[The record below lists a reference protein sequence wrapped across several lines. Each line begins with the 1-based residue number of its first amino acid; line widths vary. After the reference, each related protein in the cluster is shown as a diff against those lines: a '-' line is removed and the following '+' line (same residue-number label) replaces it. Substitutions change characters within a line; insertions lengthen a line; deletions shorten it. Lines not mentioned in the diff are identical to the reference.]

1 MEEFYADMAM
11 LGDINWDEYRH
22 YGPDVD
28 TSTPSRKKPLLSDK
42 KIGNLSVPLL
52 VLQSLDDPISTWRCN
67 AANDGLFHPSRLVHE
82 IKEKGGNLVILL
94 TKKGGH
100 VGWPLGW
107 WPSNH
112 NWQFMSNVASGFV
125 NSVIRAREDVSLE
138 DVAQSKEKLDVPRND
153 TAYIPALVQHISDKN
168 KSKETQQELYGLA
181 PTEVTCNSM
190 PLFVDNGSDIHGK

>member
-1 MEEFYADMAM
+1 M
-11 LGDINWDEYRH
+11 LGDIAWEEYRQ
-22 YGPDVD
+22 YGPDMDAATV
-28 TSTPSRKKPLLSDK
+28 SRNKPLLSDK
-42 KIGNLSVPLL
+42 KIGNLSIPLL

-67 AANDGLFHPSRLVHE
+67 AANDGLFHPNRLVHE
-82 IKEKGGNLVILL
+82 IKEKGGNLVIML

-125 NSVIRAREDVSLE
+125 NSVIRAREDMSLE
-138 DVAQSKEKLDVPRND
+138 DDAQTTTVSQCPTRNN
-153 TAYIPALVQHISDKN
+153 TYIPALVPHLGDKN
-168 KSKETQQELYGLA
+168 KSKETQQEHYGLA
-181 PTEVTCNSM
+181 PTEVTCNTL

>member
-1 MEEFYADMAM
+1 MAM
-11 LGDINWDEYRH
+11 LGDINWDEYRQF
-22 YGPDVD
+22 GPDVD

-153 TAYIPALVQHISDKN
+153 TTYIPALVQHLGDKN
-168 KSKETQQELYGLA
+168 KSKETQQEHYGLP

-190 PLFVDNGSDIHGK
+190 SLFVDNGSDIHGK